1 MKYLFIIFLSFSLA
15 LLIVREDELTDA
27 RTNMNVLP
35 ASDFQNSLADTTLQL
50 PYFGL
55 RFYLSDVAIQDGF
68 RNIAHE

>member
-50 PYFGL
+50 PYFDL
-55 RFYLSDVAIQDGF
+55 RFDLSDVAIQDGF